1 MDFIITN
8 QDNATLIEVEKLTN
22 ARSGDIVD
30 QLISIRNTKQM
41 TQQDIA
47 DTTGMC
53 RANVS
58 RIEQK
63 KYTPTLE
70 VLMRYANALGY
81 EIELTLKEKEQ

>member
-1 MDFIITN
+1 MDYIVTN
-8 QDNATLIEVEKLTN
+8 QDNNTLIEVEKLTN
-22 ARSGDIVD
+22 DLSGDIVE

-81 EIELTLKEKEQ
+81 EIELSLKEKEQ